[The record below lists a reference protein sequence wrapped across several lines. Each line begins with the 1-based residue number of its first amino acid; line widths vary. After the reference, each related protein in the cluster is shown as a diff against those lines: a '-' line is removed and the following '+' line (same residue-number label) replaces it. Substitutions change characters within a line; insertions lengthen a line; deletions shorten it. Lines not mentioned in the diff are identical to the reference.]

1 LCKIPLPEY
10 KSQTSKENQT
20 RPRKLLTIVWSAY
33 KWVLAFFYPNDAS
46 FLVSSFRKFAARKTP
61 SFLALNTLQEC
72 GIYNGVL
79 MDHDSISLI
88 VS

>member
-1 LCKIPLPEY
+1 M
-10 KSQTSKENQT
+10 N
-20 RPRKLLTIVWSAY
+20 
-33 KWVLAFFYPNDAS
+33 
-46 FLVSSFRKFAARKTP
+46 SFRKFATRETQ

-72 GIYNGVL
+72 GVYNGVL